1 MDINERTAREGIMPS
16 SVVSIVLCLS
26 IFLFVTGRS
35 YGQVDAESVF
45 AKINALPAKE
55 RAETLVAEARREGVV
70 EWYGS
75 IALDDIKEVKDRFN
89 KKYPFVEIK
98 YTRSGGSA
106 VLNRFMNESK
116 AGTFKTDVLSARG
129 NFHPTLMKAGLVAK
143 NLAPFR
149 KDLRE
154 GFLDKDGY
162 FLGHYTYSFVLGY
175 NTRLVPPDKAPQSY
189 RDLLSPE
196 WAGQIAMDLEG
207 YDWLAG
213 IIDIMGEDKGLDL
226 ARKLAAQKLHLQR
239 GHSLLT
245 QLVVAGELKVIADG
259 EPLSNRV

>member
-1 MDINERTAREGIMPS
+1 MASLIG
-16 SVVSIVLCLS
+16 SIVLCLA
-26 IFLFVTGRS
+26 IFQFVTGKS

-45 AKINALPAKE
+45 ARVNALPAKE
-55 RAETLVAEARREGVV
+55 RAETLAAEARKEGVV

-75 IALDDIKEVKDRFN
+75 IALDDVKELTDRFK
-89 KKYPFVEIK
+89 KKYPFVEVK
-98 YTRSGGSA
+98 YTRSGGTA

-116 AGTFKTDVLSARG
+116 AGTFKSDVLSARG

-154 GFLDKDGY
+154 GFLDRDGY
-162 FLGHYTYSFVLGY
+162 FLGHYSYSFVIGY
-175 NTRLVPPDKAPQSY
+175 NTRLVPPDKAPQAY

-196 WAGQIAMDLEG
+196 WAGQIALDLEG

-213 IIDIMGEDKGLDL
+213 IIDIMGEEQGLDL
-226 ARKLAAQKLHLQR
+226 ARKLAAQKLRLQR

-259 EPLSNRV
+259 YHFQLQGFKEKGA